1 MLPHRPAAIF
11 ATAAI
16 AALLASPLEKCEAQQ
31 SDSSA
36 TSVVISGTVYDS
48 LSGRPLEGAL
58 VQMAASDLHGRVSSA
73 RTDSAGGFFISG
85 VQAGEY
91 LVAFTH
97 PFLDSLG
104 LDVPPMKLR
113 VDGTSTLTIPLAIPA
128 PLSIH
133 NELCP
138 STQPSDSSGLLLG
151 FLRDADTGVHLGSG
165 RVVLEWTEVRVG
177 KDGKSIV
184 PERRSVSSEATSAGW
199 YALCGVPT
207 AGPIAAHARIG
218 SDSTGY
224 IDVRVPPR
232 GVLHRDFNIPRDTAA
247 VAVVPTGI
255 ADASN
260 RDVGRK
266 DIVPAR
272 RGRARLA
279 GLVHDRSGRPLHGAQ
294 LRILGSDATASTDDA
309 GHFTLAGLPAGTQ
322 TLEARQIGFAPK
334 RVPVDL
340 SSDHTTSVFVTLDKI
355 ADVLSEVRV
364 YGEPSALN
372 KKLEGFRQRM
382 RAGWGRFITR
392 ADIQKR
398 GPIRFTDMLI
408 GMPGITVQPV
418 GAFGYQ
424 LVPTIRSTHCTTTI
438 VVDGHRL
445 PRFLAGDFDDLNSYI
460 WLDEVVGIEV
470 YGHGTGAPA
479 EYGGWGFCPVVLV
492 WTSPDADVLD
502 RAEKG
507 SE

>member
-1 MLPHRPAAIF
+1 MLVLRSATLAAVP
-11 ATAAI
+11 
-16 AALLASPLEKCEAQQ
+16 ALLAVLALPAAAQQ
-31 SDSSA
+31 PAGGNSP
-36 TSVVISGTVYDS
+36 TVTVSGTVYDS
-48 LSGRPLEGAL
+48 LSGGPLVGAL
-58 VQMAASDLHGRVSSA
+58 VQLATRDADGGVLSA
-73 RTDSAGGFFISG
+73 LTDSAGRFLLNG
-85 VQAGEY
+85 VTSNQYIIG
-91 LVAFTH
+91 FTH

-104 LDVPPMKLR
+104 LDVPPLKLR
-113 VDGTSTLTIPLAIPA
+113 VDGTRSLSVSLAIPTPLAIR
-128 PLSIH
+128 

-151 FLRDADTGVHLGSG
+151 FLHDADTGVHLDSG
-165 RVVLEWTEVRVG
+165 RVVLEWTEVRVS

-184 PERRSVSSEATSAGW
+184 PERISVSARATSAGW

-232 GVLHRDFNIPRDTAA
+232 GMLHRDFNIPRGAAA
-247 VAVVPTGI
+247 VAVVPTGV

-260 RDVGRK
+260 RDVGK
-266 DIVPAR
+266 GAIVPAR

-294 LRILGSDATASTDDA
+294 LHIWGSDATASTDDDGRFA
-309 GHFTLAGLPAGTQ
+309 LSALPAGTQ
-322 TLEARQIGFAPK
+322 TLEARYIGYAPK

-340 SSDHTTSVFVTLDKI
+340 SSDHTASIVVTLDKI
-355 ADVLSEVRV
+355 ADVLSEVKV
-364 YGEPSALN
+364 YGEPSALS

-382 RAGWGRFITR
+382 RAGWGRFFTR

-398 GPIRFTDMLI
+398 GPIRFTDMLV
-408 GMPGITVQPV
+408 GLPGINVQPV

-424 LVPTIRSTHCTTTI
+424 LMPSLPHSRCSVS
-438 VVDGHRL
+438 VYVDGHPV
-445 PRFLAGDFDDLNSYI
+445 PRWIKGDMDDLNSYV
-460 WLDEVVGIEV
+460 WMDWVVGIEV
-470 YGHGTGAPA
+470 YPHGTGAPA
-479 EYGGWGFCPVVLV
+479 EYIGGWDFCPKVLI

-502 RAEKG
+502 RADG
-507 SE
+507 GGR